1 MPVWLDGEAA
11 MLTAVFSFRGRI
23 NRLQYFLGTFAIG
36 GVLALLAAMVIS
48 FTELAPTA
56 RPSLA
61 MALDAVFLVFAA
73 PLATWSAV
81 SLQAR
86 RLRDIGWEPLI
97 VMPMWVGVLALGG
110 FAAQAG
116 FALSQAA
123 VASVISLAM
132 LACLYGWPGR
142 RNGVTSLCDG
152 RMMALGSSPALAPIR
167 RRGFSSSRRWR

>member
-1 MPVWLDGEAA
+1 

-23 NRLQYFLGTFAIG
+23 NRLQYFLGNLAVG
-36 GVLALLAAMVIS
+36 GALALLGAMLIS
-48 FTELAPTA
+48 FTELAPTS

-73 PLATWSAV
+73 PLATWIAV

-97 VMPMWVGVLALGG
+97 VMPMGVALLALGG
-110 FAAQAG
+110 FAAQTA

-123 VASVISLAM
+123 VASIISLAV

-142 RNGVTSLCDG
+142 RSGVTSLSDG
-152 RMMALGSSPALAPIR
+152 RMMALAPSPALAPIR
-167 RRGFSSSRRWR
+167 RRSLSSGRRWR

>member
-1 MPVWLDGEAA
+1 
-11 MLTAVFSFRGRI
+11 MLASVFSFRGRI
-23 NRLQYFLGTFAIG
+23 NRLQYFLGNFAVG
-36 GVLALLAAMVIS
+36 GALALLAAMLIS

-56 RPSLA
+56 RPSLT
-61 MALDAVFLVFAA
+61 MALDAVFLVVAA
-73 PLATWSAV
+73 PLAIWSAA

-97 VMPMWVGVLALGG
+97 VIPMWVGLLVLAG

-123 VASVISLAM
+123 LASMISLAM

-142 RNGVTSLCDG
+142 RGGVTSLSDG
-152 RMMALGSSPALAPIR
+152 RMMALGSSTALAPIR
-167 RRGFSSSRRWR
+167 RRSLTSSRRWR

>member
-1 MPVWLDGEAA
+1 
-11 MLTAVFSFRGRI
+11 MLNAVFNFRGRI
-23 NRLQYFLGTFAIG
+23 NRLQYFLGNLAVG
-36 GVLALLAAMVIS
+36 GALALLAAMLIG
-48 FTELAPTA
+48 FIELAPTA
-56 RPSLA
+56 RPSPA

-73 PLATWSAV
+73 PLATWSAL

-97 VMPMWVGVLALGG
+97 VMPMWVGLLALGG

-142 RNGVTSLCDG
+142 RSRVTSLSDG
-152 RMMALGSSPALAPIR
+152 RMMALGPSPALAPIR
-167 RRGFSSSRRWR
+167 RRTFPSSRRWR

>member
-23 NRLQYFLGTFAIG
+23 NRLQYFLGTLVIG

-48 FTELAPTA
+48 FTELAPTS

-73 PLATWSAV
+73 PLATWCAV

-86 RLRDIGWEPLI
+86 RLRDIGWEPLV
-97 VMPMWVGVLALGG
+97 VMPMWLGILALGAI
-110 FAAQAG
+110 AASAG
-116 FALSQAA
+116 LALSQAP
-123 VASVISLAM
+123 VASMISLAM

-167 RRGFSSSRRWR
+167 RRGFSPNRRWR